1 MRVWFITGASR
12 GFGALITR
20 EALAAGDAVVATA
33 RNPKSVQERFGDH
46 PHLLAVRLDVTQEA
60 QAHTAAEAAVT
71 RFGQIDILL
80 NNAGFGLLGA
90 VEETTQEEVARLYAT
105 NVFGLLAV
113 TRAVLP
119 HMRLRRS
126 GHVVNISSI
135 GGYAASPGC
144 GVYCSTKFAVEG
156 LTEAL
161 AIELKPLGIH
171 ATIVE
176 PGFFRTDFLDV
187 RSLSTSLHWIPDY
200 RETAGAMRAFAMSAN
215 YAQLDDPAKLAKA
228 MLRLVSLPDPPLRM
242 PFGSDTVARIESKNA
257 SVAEEMA
264 KWRDL
269 ALSTDF
275 GAAGRWGKNSEQCW
289 RACLTRDCAT

>member
-33 RNPKSVQERFGDH
+33 RNPKSVQEHFGGH
-46 PHLLAVRLDVTQEA
+46 PHLLAVRLDVTQET

-119 HMRLRRS
+119 HC
-126 GHVVNISSI
+126 V
-135 GGYAASPGC
+135 C
-144 GVYCSTKFAVEG
+144 GDRGTS
-156 LTEAL
+156 
-161 AIELKPLGIH
+161 
-171 ATIVE
+171 
-176 PGFFRTDFLDV
+176 
-187 RSLSTSLHWIPDY
+187 STS
-200 RETAGAMRAFAMSAN
+200 RR
-215 YAQLDDPAKLAKA
+215 LAA
-228 MLRLVSLPDPPLRM
+228 MLPRRAGVFTALRSSQSKALPKR
-242 PFGSDTVARIESKNA
+242 SRSN
-257 SVAEEMA
+257 
-264 KWRDL
+264 
-269 ALSTDF
+269 
-275 GAAGRWGKNSEQCW
+275 
-289 RACLTRDCAT
+289 